1 MRASFFT
8 VYCRKKRCPV
18 LFPEKEIMKI
28 LIADDEKNLRMILK
42 NELSAEGIEITETGS
57 GQQALSLFEKEEYDV
72 LLLDLNM
79 PGMSGIEVLKR
90 MKALDS
96 PAEVIV
102 LTANAT
108 LSTAVEAMKLGAYDY
123 LTKPFN
129 LAELSSVI
137 EKACEKKNLRSENFL
152 LKTQIKRE
160 AEGRRFVAKSPVML
174 GLLETVNKVA
184 LADFPVLVTGESG
197 TGKELIARIIH
208 RESNRSEQPF
218 VAINCGAIPE
228 TMIESELFG
237 FEKGAFTGAHAKK
250 PGLLELA
257 NNGTL
262 FLDEIGD
269 MPIAL
274 QVKLLRVIETGS
286 FFRLGGVRELKV
298 NVRIVSATNKE
309 LKTEIAKGSFRQDL
323 FYRITTLTLNI
334 PPLRERK
341 EDIAPLVE
349 QVTGANPA
357 FKLKRFSPEAMG
369 ALKEYPW
376 PGNVRELQN
385 TIHRAFLLSS
395 GDVIDLHEL
404 PTDLVPLD
412 RKVSGTKLETVEKKH
427 ILAILKESGGQR
439 GKAAEL
445 LGIDP
450 KTLYRKLQGY
460 GIKD

>member
-1 MRASFFT
+1 
-8 VYCRKKRCPV
+8 
-18 LFPEKEIMKI
+18 MKI

-42 NELSAEGIEITETGS
+42 NEISAEGAEITETDN
-57 GQQALSLFEKEEYDV
+57 GQKALDLVEKDDFDV

-79 PGMSGIEVLKR
+79 PGPGGIEVLKR
-90 MKALDS
+90 MKALDV
-96 PAEVIV
+96 PTEVIV

-108 LSTAVEAMKLGAYDY
+108 IATAVEAMKLGAYDY

-129 LAELSSVI
+129 LAELSSII
-137 EKACEKKNLRSENFL
+137 EKAFEKKKLRSENFF

-174 GLLETVNKVA
+174 GLLETVKKVA
-184 LADFPVLVTGESG
+184 LADFPVLITGESG

-208 RESNRSEQPF
+208 RESSRSEQPF

-250 PGLLELA
+250 LGLLEIA

-269 MPIAL
+269 MPLVL
-274 QVKLLRVIETGS
+274 QVKLLRVIETGN
-286 FFRLGGVRELKV
+286 FFRLGGTRELKV

-309 LKTEIAKGSFRQDL
+309 LKSEIAKGSFRQDL

-334 PPLRERK
+334 PPLRERRD
-341 EDIAPLVE
+341 DILPLIE
-349 QVTGANPA
+349 YVTNGNPA
-357 FKLKRFSPEAMG
+357 FKQKRFSREAMG
-369 ALKEYPW
+369 TLMEYPW

-385 TIHRAFLLSS
+385 TIHRTFLLSQN
-395 GDVIDLHEL
+395 DVIDVNEL
-404 PTDLVPLD
+404 PADFVPVD
-412 RKVSGTKLETVEKKH
+412 RKASGARLEDIERNH
-427 ILAILKESGGQR
+427 ILAVLKDAGGQR
-439 GKAAEL
+439 GKAAEM

-450 KTLYRKLQGY
+450 KTLYRKLRGY
-460 GIKD
+460 GVKD